1 MSDGPATQ
9 AIETY
14 HFADDGT
21 VPNNTLPLVV
31 YRGALPDCGDRAAF
45 CEAMFAR
52 NNWPDSWH
60 NGIYPYHHYHSTAH
74 EVLGIAR
81 GNARVRLG
89 GENGRS
95 VELRAGDVVVIPA
108 GVAHKREAASPD
120 LLVIGSYPRGQN
132 PDMCRA
138 EPDRHDR
145 AAAAVAAVALPA
157 SDPVTGGAA
166 PLLECWS
173 RKPGQGPR
181 QRPV

>member
-60 NGIYPYHHYHSTAH
+60 NGIYSYHHYHSTAH

-95 VELRAGDVVVIPA
+95 VELQAGDVVVVPA
-108 GVAHKREAASPD
+108 GVAHKRESASPD

-145 AAAAVAAVALPA
+145 AVAAVAAVTLPG
-157 SDPVTGGAA
+157 SDPVTGAAA
-166 PLLECWS
+166 PLLDCW
-173 RKPGQGPR
+173 GQR
-181 QRPV
+181 